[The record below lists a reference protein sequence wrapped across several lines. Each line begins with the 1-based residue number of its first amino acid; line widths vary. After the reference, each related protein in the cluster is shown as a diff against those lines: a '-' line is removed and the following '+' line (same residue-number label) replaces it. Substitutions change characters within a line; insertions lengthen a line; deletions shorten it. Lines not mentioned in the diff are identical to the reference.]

1 MKTRL
6 LLVLGMTGF
15 MYMPSQAQYEVYPA
29 NARIE
34 RQQPPK
40 SQVSE
45 ASQSEAA
52 LFYCLPQNDI
62 RIKILIDKT
71 TYTRGLYSDYAE
83 QMLKL
88 PAFPDKE
95 ESYRLER
102 IELYAEAVPD
112 PSQVYCIRGRH
123 LPKIETTPEGIL
135 LSVNRKEMPLSNT
148 LDAGPDA
155 LQADVIPVPDI
166 PKPKAAPDLPVPG
179 KHHRNPLPGPH
190 EKKLLPGH
198 GILPVADLNANR
210 RFDTITR
217 QFRTD
222 TGIVIE
228 KLLQPVMD
236 QKSLSEQARK
246 MADKIFKIQADQ
258 ADLLSG
264 MQEVAYPS
272 GTMRFMYMQLEDTK
286 RQLIEYFTGLF
297 QTERIEYEIRIQLQ
311 KGKNTYYVAFF
322 NPESGLEILDPEEQ
336 TQSFENQDDLIVL
349 HLQPLPDISM
359 QAFDFEKRNKP
370 QTEPDK
376 GLRYRIP
383 AKVEATLSLN
393 GKQLG
398 HNKNLFIA
406 QWGRTLS
413 LPAKA
418 DAQITLDPK
427 TGNLHCYEENPLPQP
442 PTGKSKK

>member
-1 MKTRL
+1 
-6 LLVLGMTGF
+6 
-15 MYMPSQAQYEVYPA
+15 
-29 NARIE
+29 
-34 RQQPPK
+34 
-40 SQVSE
+40 
-45 ASQSEAA
+45 
-52 LFYCLPQNDI
+52 
-62 RIKILIDKT
+62 
-71 TYTRGLYSDYAE
+71 
-83 QMLKL
+83 
-88 PAFPDKE
+88 
-95 ESYRLER
+95 
-102 IELYAEAVPD
+102 
-112 PSQVYCIRGRH
+112 
-123 LPKIETTPEGIL
+123 
-135 LSVNRKEMPLSNT
+135 MPLSNT

-427 TGNLHCYEENPLPQP
+427 TGNLRCYEENPLPQP

>member
-1 MKTRL
+1 
-6 LLVLGMTGF
+6 
-15 MYMPSQAQYEVYPA
+15 
-29 NARIE
+29 
-34 RQQPPK
+34 
-40 SQVSE
+40 
-45 ASQSEAA
+45 
-52 LFYCLPQNDI
+52 
-62 RIKILIDKT
+62 
-71 TYTRGLYSDYAE
+71 
-83 QMLKL
+83 
-88 PAFPDKE
+88 
-95 ESYRLER
+95 
-102 IELYAEAVPD
+102 
-112 PSQVYCIRGRH
+112 
-123 LPKIETTPEGIL
+123 
-135 LSVNRKEMPLSNT
+135 
-148 LDAGPDA
+148 
-155 LQADVIPVPDI
+155 
-166 PKPKAAPDLPVPG
+166 
-179 KHHRNPLPGPH
+179 
-190 EKKLLPGH
+190 
-198 GILPVADLNANR
+198 
-210 RFDTITR
+210 
-217 QFRTD
+217 
-222 TGIVIE
+222 
-228 KLLQPVMD
+228 
-236 QKSLSEQARK
+236 

-349 HLQPLPDISM
+349 HLQSLPDISM

-427 TGNLHCYEENPLPQP
+427 TGNLRCYEENPLPQP